1 MGYWIGMSVNWGDLR
16 LLEDN
21 SFWNQQ
27 DLQNPKMRGFSW
39 NCEGERELQG
49 KKRLCFS
56 PGVSS
61 VCDPG
66 QPSLC
71 RKSSS
76 CLQRMGLHRSPR
88 AEALFANRRV
98 SDTYPIVYVCHS
110 SFIKSSVGGCLGCF
124 HILDIVNSAEVNIR
138 VHVSCQI
145 IIFSRYMPRSGIV
158 GSEGGSIFSLN
169 RASGFFILSHLP

>member
-98 SDTYPIVYVCHS
+98 SDTCLS
-110 SFIKSSVGGCLGCF
+110 LDSSVLLQAAFFRSFYG
-124 HILDIVNSAEVNIR
+124 R
-138 VHVSCQI
+138 VISHRICVPQLLYQVICWWV
-145 IIFSRYMPRSGIV
+145 FRLLPHSGYCK
-158 GSEGGSIFSLN
+158 
-169 RASGFFILSHLP
+169 